1 MINQREFMSAMLHR
15 AASPAVGLNPWRWYP
30 VAHAAADAVTVD
42 TGDHIWDLARLAW
55 ALHGDFTA
63 TTVPIGEFTGS
74 DSGAVVVWDSDAA
87 GRLFEALA
95 SDSPVPQ
102 DVLDAAKR

>member
-1 MINQREFMSAMLHR
+1 MSALLHR
-15 AASPAVGLNPWRWYP
+15 VASPAVVFNPLRWYP
-30 VAHAAADAVTVD
+30 MAHAAADAVTVD
-42 TGDHIWDLARLAW
+42 TGDHVWDLARLAW
-55 ALHGDFTA
+55 ALRGDITA

-87 GRLFEALA
+87 SRLFEALA

-102 DVLDAAKR
+102 DVLDAAQQ